1 MLQIGTYL
9 QDLAAK
15 RVCDDAASES
25 SKFQLPVR
33 LLRIQ
38 KRKDINRNG
47 RQGEEQMSNQKNTF
61 LGYQVKDFVAEGV
74 VETFPKCEVSK
85 ARRKVI
91 NALIKV
97 AVGE

>member
-1 MLQIGTYL
+1 MTQRVRVVNSNFQSLKIL
-9 QDLAAK
+9 LA
-15 RVCDDAASES
+15 
-25 SKFQLPVR
+25 
-33 LLRIQ
+33 
-38 KRKDINRNG
+38 
-47 RQGEEQMSNQKNTF
+47 EE
-61 LGYQVKDFVAEGV
+61 V